1 MIVSETTEI
10 INGITYTITEFG
22 DGEIVITEQ

>member
-10 INGITYTITEFG
+10 INGVTYIITEFDG
-22 DGEIVITEQ
+22 GEIVITEQ